1 MFPDH
6 PYIQQQSRQSRHR
19 FSNQLR
25 ADLYGYGRSLHSD
38 LAKTYTDY
46 QNSPEKSRE
55 SLLLKIGQAI
65 GYCEIRRKLAP
76 DVSLDLHTRDLEG
89 FARKVLRE
97 LKNKDD

>member
-1 MFPDH
+1 MFSNH
-6 PYIQQQSRQSRHR
+6 PYAQQQNRQSRHR

-25 ADLYGYGRSLHSD
+25 ADLYSHGRSLHSD

-46 QNSPEKSRE
+46 QNNPGKDRE

-89 FARKVLRE
+89 FSRKILRE
-97 LKNKDD
+97 LESKQE